1 MIDVT
6 RRRFTELMG
15 ASVLSAAA
23 TPLFAPVVLGQ
34 AKPKL
39 VVVGGGPGGGTVAHQ
54 VAKDSAGAID
64 VTLVEPQKSFTTC
77 FFSNLYVGGFRDFN
91 SITHSYD
98 KVAKA
103 GVTLAPETATA
114 IDRDKREVTLSGGRK
129 LAYDRLVVAPG
140 IDLKFDSVPGYSE
153 AAAEKMPHAWKA
165 GAQTQL
171 LVQRLNALK
180 DGDLIVMVAPPNP
193 YRCPPGPYERIS
205 MFAHVLKSKGHT
217 KSKIVIIDPKPNF
230 SKQALFMEGWEK
242 HYPGMIEWQDP
253 KMHGGIKGVDPSAG
267 EVKTDLETYKAA
279 LANVIPAQWA
289 GKIARD
295 AGLADQSG
303 WCPIDPANMKS
314 KMDTNVFVVGD
325 ACIPGDMPKSA
336 FSANSQA
343 KVAAMIIRSEL
354 ANARAFPARY
364 TNTCWSLIAPDDNVK
379 VGGAYEPGDGKLKA
393 ATTFISQKA
402 EAADVRKQNYQES
415 LDWYAGIV
423 ADVFG

>member
-54 VAKDSAGAID
+54 VAKDSAGAIE

-91 SITHSYD
+91 SITHTYD

-103 GVTLAPETATA
+103 GVTLAPETASA
-114 IDRDKREVTLSGGRK
+114 IDRDKREVTLSGGKK
-129 LAYDRLVVAPG
+129 LSYDRLVVAPG
-140 IDLKFDSVPGYSE
+140 IDLKYDSVPGYSE

-205 MFAHVLKSKGHT
+205 MFAHVLKSKGHS
-217 KSKIVIIDPKPNF
+217 KSRIVIIDPKPNF
-230 SKQALFMEGWEK
+230 SKQALFMEGWER

-253 KMHGGIKGVDPSAG
+253 KMHGGIKGVDPSTG

-279 LANVIPAQWA
+279 LANIIPAQWA

-379 VGGAYEPGDGKLKA
+379 VGGAYEAGDGKLKA
-393 ATTFISQKA
+393 ATTFISQKS
-402 EAADVRKQNYQES
+402 EAADIRKQNYQES
-415 LDWYAGIV
+415 LDWYAAIV